1 MQHGG
6 VPFAVDSYPAVRDI
20 ISHGENGILVPP
32 FQEEAYSNAI
42 MALMN
47 NPDELKQFSLHSL
60 SISQKFSPSNLASR
74 WNAIL

>member
-1 MQHGG
+1 
-6 VPFAVDSYPAVRDI
+6 
-20 ISHGENGILVPP
+20 
-32 FQEEAYSNAI
+32 